1 MEILLITC
9 ELVIE
14 PSCRS
19 STPLTGIPRFEP
31 VLIWRSC
38 TEVCLPE
45 RDSRGPR
52 RKGDHCPEDDPQ
64 PGRLHTLEKIEKKEN
79 GTEFAHR
86 PRPPS
91 PTPAAPNSALGD
103 ASPHQ
108 VPSQRCTRWF
118 HGLVETSEHVAR
130 PSEVVPR
137 AGTCQPHPLPIP
149 LLPGQDGWSWIKIQ
163 HAPRSHERYHTVS
176 EPCHTENLPLSITR
190 AHSFP
195 TATMPSP
202 QSPPIAASYARIEG
216 KFFPPG
222 PITSLRGGERV

>member
-9 ELVIE
+9 ESAIE
-14 PSCRS
+14 PSCRTA
-19 STPLTGIPRFEP
+19 TPLTGIPRFEP

-91 PTPAAPNSALGD
+91 PTPAAPNSAPGD

-108 VPSQRCTRWF
+108 VPSQRRTRWF
-118 HGLVETSEHVAR
+118 HGLERAVAR
-130 PSEVVPR
+130 RGRFEGRDLPTPPSPHSPPPR
-137 AGTCQPHPLPIP
+137 AGWVVL
-149 LLPGQDGWSWIKIQ
+149 D
-163 HAPRSHERYHTVS
+163 
-176 EPCHTENLPLSITR
+176 
-190 AHSFP
+190 
-195 TATMPSP
+195 
-202 QSPPIAASYARIEG
+202 
-216 KFFPPG
+216 
-222 PITSLRGGERV
+222 